1 MLNMS
6 SAADSKNFL
15 KILRTSFL
23 KEDLPI
29 DVPHF
34 IKEHLWMSV
43 YIVATLKKKK
53 KKKKIGGS
61 KPSSKLTLKTNWYH
75 SCGCSDDSQSYVQ
88 MRGVLQINIF
98 FFKVRL

>member
-53 KKKKIGGS
+53 KKKK
-61 KPSSKLTLKTNWYH
+61 KKMVEVNPPQN
-75 SCGCSDDSQSYVQ
+75 
-88 MRGVLQINIF
+88 
-98 FFKVRL
+98 

>member
-34 IKEHLWMSV
+34 IKEHLRMSV
-43 YIVATLKKKK
+43 YIVETLKKKK
-53 KKKKIGGS
+53 KKKNGGS

-75 SCGCSDDSQSYVQ
+75 SCGYSDDSQSYVQ
-88 MRGVLQINIF
+88 VRGVLQINF
-98 FFKVRL
+98 FFKKS

>member
-53 KKKKIGGS
+53 KKKNGGS

-75 SCGCSDDSQSYVQ
+75 SCGYSDDSQSYVQ
-88 MRGVLQINIF
+88 VRGVLQINF
-98 FFKVRL
+98 FLKKS

>member
-34 IKEHLWMSV
+34 IKEHLRMSV

-53 KKKKIGGS
+53 KKKKGGS

-75 SCGCSDDSQSYVQ
+75 SCGYSDDSQSYVQ

-98 FFKVRL
+98 FKKS

>member
-34 IKEHLWMSV
+34 IKEHLRMSV

-53 KKKKIGGS
+53 KKNNGGS

-75 SCGCSDDSQSYVQ
+75 SCGYSDDSQSYVQ

-98 FFKVRL
+98 FKKS

>member
-6 SAADSKNFL
+6 SATDSKNFL

-53 KKKKIGGS
+53 KKNGGS

-75 SCGCSDDSQSYVQ
+75 SCGYSDDSQSYVQ
-88 MRGVLQINIF
+88 VRGVLQINIF
-98 FFKVRL
+98 FKKS

>member
-53 KKKKIGGS
+53 KKNGGS

-88 MRGVLQINIF
+88 MRGMLQINIF
-98 FFKVRL
+98 FKKS

>member
-1 MLNMS
+1 MS
-6 SAADSKNFL
+6 SAADSENFL

-53 KKKKIGGS
+53 KKKNGGS

-98 FFKVRL
+98 FKKS

>member
-34 IKEHLWMSV
+34 IKEHLRMSV

-53 KKKKIGGS
+53 KKWWK
-61 KPSSKLTLKTNWYH
+61 
-75 SCGCSDDSQSYVQ
+75 
-88 MRGVLQINIF
+88 
-98 FFKVRL
+98 

>member
-1 MLNMS
+1 MS

-34 IKEHLWMSV
+34 IKEHLRMSV

-53 KKKKIGGS
+53 KKKNGGS

-75 SCGCSDDSQSYVQ
+75 SCGYSDDSQSYVQ

-98 FFKVRL
+98 FKKS

>member
-1 MLNMS
+1 MS

-34 IKEHLWMSV
+34 IKEHLRMSV

-53 KKKKIGGS
+53 KKKNGGS

-75 SCGCSDDSQSYVQ
+75 SCGYSDDSQSYVQ

-98 FFKVRL
+98 LKKS

>member
-34 IKEHLWMSV
+34 FKEHLRMSV

-53 KKKKIGGS
+53 KKKNGGS

-75 SCGCSDDSQSYVQ
+75 SCGYSDDSQSYVQ
-88 MRGVLQINIF
+88 VRGVLQINF
-98 FFKVRL
+98 FFKKS

>member
-53 KKKKIGGS
+53 KKKNGGS

-75 SCGCSDDSQSYVQ
+75 SCGYSDDSQSYVQ

-98 FFKVRL
+98 FKKS